1 MSEPTVAVP
10 AVDPEPGVKPP
21 TNGDDPLAGLS
32 PEAQAIFKETQAGL
46 LSALQKERDAN
57 KQAADR
63 LATIEKE
70 NQDRLETQLKEQGK
84 YKELAEER
92 AKALAEMQPKA
103 DQLEAAQATLK
114 QVLAAQIEQIPE
126 DKRSLV
132 PDKLS
137 TEDQLEWISQNRAL
151 LSKKTPFNIG
161 AGQQGGTDN
170 GGDSLTAE
178 ELAMCKKMNVSPA
191 DYAKQK
197 KVPV

>member
-1 MSEPTVAVP
+1 MSEQVAVP
-10 AVDPEPGVKPP
+10 AVDPTPGVKPN

-57 KQAADR
+57 KAAAER
-63 LATIEKE
+63 LSAIEKE
-70 NQDRLETQLKEQGK
+70 NQSRLETQLKEQGK

-92 AKALAEMQPKA
+92 ANKIAELQPTA
-103 DQLEAAQATLK
+103 DKLEAAQATLK
-114 QVLAAQIEQIPE
+114 LVLAAQIEQIPE

-132 PDKLS
+132 PNKLS

-151 LSKKTPFNIG
+151 LSKSKPFDIG
-161 AGQQGGTDN
+161 AGRQGGTDN

-178 ELAMCKKMNVSPA
+178 ELAMCKKMNVKPE
-191 DYAKQK
+191 DYAKSK
-197 KVPV
+197 KKPA

>member
-10 AVDPEPGVKPP
+10 VEPIEGVKPTP
-21 TNGDDPLAGLS
+21 TDDDPLSGLT
-32 PEAQAIFKETQAGL
+32 PEARKIFEETQAGMM
-46 LSALQKERDAN
+46 SALKKEREAN
-57 KQAADR
+57 SSAAEK
-63 LATIEKE
+63 LAAMEKE
-70 NQDRLETQLKEQGK
+70 NQDRLEKQLKEQGK

>member
-1 MSEPTVAVP
+1 MTEQVAAP
-10 AVDPEPGVKPP
+10 AVDPTPGVKP

-57 KQAADR
+57 KSALER
-63 LATIEKE
+63 LSAIEKE
-70 NQDRLETQLKEQGK
+70 GQERLEKQLQEQGK

-114 QVLAAQIEQIPE
+114 LVLNAQIEQIPE
-126 DKRSLV
+126 DKRSLI
-132 PDKLS
+132 PSKLS

-151 LSKKTPFNIG
+151 LSKSKPFDIG
-161 AGQQGGTDN
+161 AGKQGGTGN
-170 GGDSLTAE
+170 EGDTLTAE
-178 ELAMCKKMNVSPA
+178 ELEYCKKMNVKPE
-191 DYAKQK
+191 DYAKAK
-197 KVPV
+197 KKPAV